1 MQHKEATLTSSDGL
15 NLYTQT
21 WLPDGAPRAVVCIVH
36 GIGEHSGRY
45 ANVVDVLV
53 PAGFAVYGMDN
64 RGHGKSQGTRG
75 GLPAWRALHDDV
87 QRFLSHAQAQH
98 PDLPL
103 FLMGHS
109 LGGLIVLG
117 YALRYPEGLQGVV
130 VSAPALQSKGISPF
144 VMALAR
150 LLSRLAP
157 NITMKT
163 GLDASGI
170 SRDEAVVQAYVNDPL
185 VHALATPRMAT
196 ESEQEMAWVNEHA
209 GEWRLPLL
217 MLHGE
222 SDRLVPVEGTQ
233 AFFAQVP
240 VEDKTLHVYPG
251 GYHESHNDLHKEQA
265 IGDILTWLEAHLEAV
280 HQ

>member
-15 NLYTQT
+15 TLYTQA

-45 ANVVDVLV
+45 GNVVDVLV

-75 GLPAWRALHDDV
+75 GLPTWRALHEDV
-87 QRFLSHAQAQH
+87 RGFLSHAQAQH
-98 PDLPL
+98 PGLPL

-117 YALRYPEGLQGVV
+117 YALRNPEGLQGVV
-130 VSAPALQSKGISPF
+130 ASAPALQSKGISPF
-144 VMALAR
+144 LMALAR
-150 LLSRLAP
+150 VLSRLTP

-170 SRDEAVVQAYVNDPL
+170 SRDQAVVQAYLNDPL
-185 VHALATPRMAT
+185 VHDLATPRMAT
-196 ESEQEMAWVNEHA
+196 ESEQEMAWVNERA
-209 GEWRLPLL
+209 GEWHLPLL

-222 SDRLVPVEGTQ
+222 ADRLVPVEGTRE
-233 AFFAQVP
+233 FFAQVP
-240 VEDKTLHVYPG
+240 VEDKTLHVYPN

-265 IGDILTWLEAHLEAV
+265 IEDILTWLETHLP
-280 HQ
+280 